1 MSHRFHRF
9 TQIFDFFKDRTGLQI
24 CVNLWNL
31 WDIKIFS
38 EKKNLRAQILYF
50 ILREISEHLKR
61 AKPHAV
67 LSICYRKSSWTD
79 LLRGEQPWLLI
90 RYLLQAPYIPKKI
103 VWELTADRTN
113 HILYREAE
121 EITHRLMTYRN
132 GLQVVQKCWTVIPR
146 RLFTLVDYIISILG
160 ADRDKYHVLDIE
172 CLRHLLVVCDNLII
186 YIFTEINQVHLV
198 DSHQN
203 MRYSEKR
210 RNIAVTYCLLQ
221 YTMSCIDENDAQ
233 GAGSSGVLWFLQVGN
248 TTWGV
253 KRLPYRE

>member
-1 MSHRFHRF
+1 MNRLTMRRI
-9 TQIFDFFKDRTGLQI
+9 TMTPNTIPPAT
-24 CVNLWNL
+24 
-31 WDIKIFS
+31 
-38 EKKNLRAQILYF
+38 
-50 ILREISEHLKR
+50 
-61 AKPHAV
+61 
-67 LSICYRKSSWTD
+67 
-79 LLRGEQPWLLI
+79 
-90 RYLLQAPYIPKKI
+90 PYIPKKI

-121 EITHRLMTYRN
+121 EIAHPLMTYRN

-233 GAGSSGVLWFLQVGN
+233 GAGSSGVL
-248 TTWGV
+248 
-253 KRLPYRE
+253 